1 MNQCEEILTQ
11 IKKAFVGKKDVARKI
26 LMTMLAGGHVLLED
40 IPGVGKTTLAVAFSN
55 ATDLQYKRIQFT
67 PDVLPSDI
75 TGFSIF
81 HRETGAMEYQPGAAI
96 CNLLLADEINRA
108 SSRTQ
113 SALLE
118 AMEEGSVTVDGVT
131 HLIPQ
136 PFTVIATQNPTGSA
150 GTQLL
155 PDSQLDRFMM
165 RLSIGY
171 PEPAAEREMLRRK
184 HGENHGQAVRKVAD
198 AAALLTMRDEVS
210 KVFVHESCMTISSA
224 LPAPHV
230 SINRSGRAQAPA
242 VQWRQWR
249 LRRPVP
255 GWMGGIMWCRRMSE
269 QFTRIA
275 QRTACY

>member
-165 RLSIGY
+165 PFPSVIQSQQRSGKCCAASMAKIMVRLCGRWRMQR
-171 PEPAAEREMLRRK
+171 PCLQC
-184 HGENHGQAVRKVAD
+184 G
-198 AAALLTMRDEVS
+198 MRFPKCS
-210 KVFVHESCMTISSA
+210 STKSCMTISSA

>member
-136 PFTVIATQNPTGSA
+136 PFTVIATQNPT
-150 GTQLL
+150 
-155 PDSQLDRFMM
+155 
-165 RLSIGY
+165 
-171 PEPAAEREMLRRK
+171 
-184 HGENHGQAVRKVAD
+184 
-198 AAALLTMRDEVS
+198 
-210 KVFVHESCMTISSA
+210 A